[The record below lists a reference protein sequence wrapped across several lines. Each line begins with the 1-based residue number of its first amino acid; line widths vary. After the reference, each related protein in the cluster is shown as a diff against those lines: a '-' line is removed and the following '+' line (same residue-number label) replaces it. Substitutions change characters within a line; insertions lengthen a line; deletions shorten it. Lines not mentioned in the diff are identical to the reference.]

1 MFGTCNRW
9 GPTASRRHTSPL
21 LLTALPKSF
30 LACEQIFCVIIS
42 SELFISTA
50 LHFIYTSMDCYEKRL
65 ISLMGNIVILFYLV
79 LAPCWEIILLWK
91 PEIEM
96 RLLWDVAAKCD
107 RGIDLLYPT
116 QSQIFKI
123 LNELHKMVTLN
134 KRKEN
139 IQSQHIKGTGLVTW
153 LRGRHYH
160 SSLPPAIIYFSG
172 PSTIISVSSDDDD
185 DDDDQK
191 EPGDHLQLSLAAPPF
206 FLTPFVSP
214 GVGRW
219 RWRW

>member
-1 MFGTCNRW
+1 MQLFF
-9 GPTASRRHTSPL
+9 PTER
-21 LLTALPKSF
+21 
-30 LACEQIFCVIIS
+30 V
-42 SELFISTA
+42 
-50 LHFIYTSMDCYEKRL
+50 RL
-65 ISLMGNIVILFYLV
+65 IASTINRRLSRQRFYAL
-79 LAPCWEIILLWK
+79 EIILLWEL
-91 PEIEM
+91 EIEM

-139 IQSQHIKGTGLVTW
+139 IQSQHIKGLVTW

-172 PSTIISVSSDDDD
+172 PSIIISVSSDDDD
-185 DDDDQK
+185 WHVYFRVLDDTVRKDYWFQ
-191 EPGDHLQLSLAAPPF
+191 GDAESL
-206 FLTPFVSP
+206 
-214 GVGRW
+214 
-219 RWRW
+219 

>member
-1 MFGTCNRW
+1 MRTDCKSSTYFSSVANSSSKIF
-9 GPTASRRHTSPL
+9 SR
-21 LLTALPKSF
+21 LPKNI
-30 LACEQIFCVIIS
+30 LCH
-42 SELFISTA
+42 
-50 LHFIYTSMDCYEKRL
+50 HFITVVYIYCTSFYLYVYGLLWKEIDIIDWEYC
-65 ISLMGNIVILFYLV
+65 NIVLV
-79 LAPCWEIILLWK
+79 LAPCWEIILLWEL
-91 PEIEM
+91 EIEM

-185 DDDDQK
+185 DDNDDQK

-219 RWRW
+219 RW